1 MIGWLQ
7 PRAQRYRFLPE
18 GRLAGGALP
27 WIIGMMTF
35 LATLALAGG
44 IALSNATASLTGGL
58 SRSFTVQIVEPNPDV
73 KREQAA
79 AVAALLRGRAGLT
92 DVEVLGDAQ
101 LRALVEP
108 WLGSGNIGEDLPLP
122 AMIDARWRDGAV
134 PDDAGIAE
142 AVRALAPTARI
153 DSHAQ
158 WFRPLAGVVEVL
170 KWLAVAIGGL
180 VAIATAAIVAL
191 SVRAALSMHRPTIET
206 LHIMGA
212 EDRTVAALFEYRYTL
227 QGLAGGVAGFLAGI
241 AVIFMIGNLLGQF
254 GGGLAG
260 EIGLSA
266 IGWVALATVPL
277 LIALLTLLTVRITV
291 ERTLKLQL

>member
-1 MIGWLQ
+1 MIAWLQ

-18 GRLAGGALP
+18 SRWAGGALP

-44 IALSNATASLTGGL
+44 MALSNGAAALTGGL

-73 KREQAA
+73 KREHTAA
-79 AVAALLRGRAGLT
+79 IAAMLRARADLA
-92 DVEVLGDAQ
+92 DVVVLGDSE

-122 AMIDARWRDGAV
+122 AMIDARWRSGTGDMA
-134 PDDAGIAE
+134 AISE
-142 AVRALAPTARI
+142 AVRAIAPTARI
-153 DSHAQ
+153 DTHAQ

-170 KWLAVAIGGL
+170 RWLAVSIGVL
-180 VAIATAAIVAL
+180 VVATTAAIVAL
-191 SVRAALSMHRPTIET
+191 SVRAALSTHGPTIET

-212 EDRTVAALFEYRYTL
+212 EDRTVAALFEYRYAI
-227 QGLAGGVAGFLAGI
+227 QGLIGGAIGAIAGF
-241 AVIFMIGNLLGQF
+241 AVIIFIGNLLGQF

-260 EIGLSA
+260 EIGLSPL
-266 IGWVALATVPL
+266 GWTALAAVPL
-277 LIALLTLLTVRITV
+277 LVALLTILTVRITV
-291 ERTLKLQL
+291 GRRLKQQL